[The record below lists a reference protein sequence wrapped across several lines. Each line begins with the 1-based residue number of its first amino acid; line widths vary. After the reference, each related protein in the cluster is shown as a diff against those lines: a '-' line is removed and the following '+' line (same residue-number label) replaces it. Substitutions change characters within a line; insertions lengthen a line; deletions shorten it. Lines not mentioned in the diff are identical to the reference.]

1 MAVVTIQP
9 NQQLPIPADFLK
21 HLRWKEGQK
30 VYVYLME
37 DGVTIRS
44 KPSKVLE
51 AAQEFEAIMREEGVA
66 LDELLKGVAE
76 EREKIYQQRKQRGK
90 TGK

>member
-21 HLRWKEGQK
+21 YLRWEEGQK

-37 DGVTIRS
+37 DGVMIRS

-51 AAQEFEAIMREEGVA
+51 AAQEFEAIMREDGVT

-76 EREKIYQQRKQRGK
+76 EREKIYQQRRQRGK
-90 TGK
+90 TEK

>member
-9 NQQLPIPADFLK
+9 NQQLTLPAEFFEQ
-21 HLRWKEGQK
+21 LRWKEGQK

-51 AAQEFEAIMREEGVA
+51 AAEEIEAIMKAEGVTA
-66 LDELLKGVAE
+66 DDLLKGVAE
-76 EREKIYQQRKQRGK
+76 QRERRYQQRKQRSK
-90 TGK
+90 TKK